1 MCWYIYV
8 YIQVYVSICI
18 YIYGAFDDDAAAI
31 ECLLVS

>member
-18 YIYGAFDDDAAAI
+18 YIYGAFDDAAAI
-31 ECLLVS
+31 ECPLVS